1 MHIFFL
7 EKYVHFCYTAFV
19 LVRSFETN
27 GAKSFCEVNGSLKAP
42 REYKTIAGH
51 KLNPWLYRMKRER
64 DRLSTDQIAALTA
77 N

>member
-1 MHIFFL
+1 M
-7 EKYVHFCYTAFV
+7 
-19 LVRSFETN
+19 RSFETN